1 MQRAHAIAADDQGTE
16 TKKVDRTGNVPH
28 FINEDRADMRRIKS
42 GWYAMS
48 NDGKLVCGPFGNY
61 EICLDSIRL

>member
-1 MQRAHAIAADDQGTE
+1 MQRAHAVAAEDKE
-16 TKKVDRTGNVPH
+16 AEKRLDRAGNVPH

-48 NDGKLVCGPFGNY
+48 NDGRLVCGPFATY
-61 EICLDSIRL
+61 EICLDSTRL